1 MTAAPAVVQVAL
13 PCPLDKLF
21 DYLAPAGATVPP
33 VGVRVRVPFGA
44 RRTLVGVV
52 AGRVPASQL
61 PPQRLKRIAAV
72 LDAEPLWSDE
82 LFGLLRWAADY
93 YHHPLGEVV
102 ATALPTLLRQG
113 RPAQVAGVSQWYVTA
128 DGRGASTGALGRAP
142 LRHRLLEALR
152 AAPDG
157 LSEVELRTLSPNW
170 PAAMRALR
178 EKGWA
183 QDRARNCLEPAS
195 VAALPGP
202 ALSTAQQAAL
212 DAILGAAAGY
222 HCHVLHGVTGSGK
235 TEVYLRVIEQVL
247 ARGEQALV
255 LVPEIGL
262 TPQLVSRFRARFPVP
277 IAVLHSGLT
286 DQERLCAWL
295 AAREGHAPIVLGT
308 RSAVFAPFRRL
319 GVIVVDEEHDASY
332 KQQEGFRYSARDL
345 TVARAARERIPV
357 VLGSATPALETL
369 KNARDGAY
377 ALIELPDR
385 AGAAA
390 LPVVRL
396 LDMRR
401 LKPADGLSA
410 PLREALAQRLAR
422 AEQSLLFLNR
432 RGFAPVWMCHDCGW
446 VAACRRCD
454 ARLVLHEGSR
464 QLRCHHCGA
473 EEPLAPRCPS
483 CSGNALRPLGEG
495 TERVESALQR
505 LFPEARIERIDRDST
520 RRKGTLEEKL
530 ARAERGEADILVGTQ
545 MLAKGHDFPNVTL
558 VGVVNADQGLYSADF
573 RAPERLIQQ
582 ILQVAGR
589 AGRADKPGEVLIQT
603 WHPQHPLFAALQHHN
618 FHEFADFALAE
629 RQAAALPPY
638 SHLALLR
645 AESTRSGEA
654 LRFLQAAR
662 ACAPPGAQGLQLFDP
677 VASPMERRAGRHRAQ
692 LLIQA
697 GQRRPLHAFLRDWLP
712 EVGAL
717 PLAKRVRWS
726 LDVDPIDLF

>member
-1 MTAAPAVVQVAL
+1 MTTASGVVEVAL
-13 PCPLDKLF
+13 PCPLDQLF
-21 DYLAPAGATVPP
+21 DYLPPTGATLPP
-33 VGVRVRVPFGA
+33 VGARVRVPFGP
-44 RRTLVGVV
+44 RRALVGVV
-52 AGRVPASQL
+52 AGHLPTSQMPA
-61 PPQRLKRIAAV
+61 QRLKRVAAV
-72 LDAEPLWSDE
+72 LDAEPLWSAE

-93 YHHPLGEVV
+93 YHHPLGEVI

-113 RPAQVAGVSQWYVTA
+113 RPARAEGVSVWHVTDA
-128 DGRGASTGALGRAP
+128 GRGAEPGELARAP
-142 LRHRLLEALR
+142 LRRRLLEALL
-152 AAPDG
+152 AAPMG
-157 LSEVELRTLSPNW
+157 LSEDELVALSPNW
-170 PAAMRALR
+170 RSAIRALR
-178 EKGWA
+178 AKGWT
-183 QDRARNCLEPAS
+183 QERARDCLEPAA
-195 VAALPGP
+195 VPP
-202 ALSTAQQAAL
+202 VPPPTLSTAQQDAL
-212 DAILGAAAGY
+212 DAILSAAGGY
-222 HCHVLHGVTGSGK
+222 CCHVLHGVTGSGK
-235 TEVYLRVIEQVL
+235 TEVYLRAIEQVL
-247 ARGEQALV
+247 ARGQQALV

-262 TPQLVSRFRARFPVP
+262 TPQLVSRFRGRFPVP

-308 RSAVFAPFRRL
+308 RSAVFAPCRRL
-319 GVIVVDEEHDASY
+319 GLIVVDEEHDGSY

-345 TVARAARERIPV
+345 AVARAARERLPI
-357 VLGSATPALETL
+357 VLGSATPVLETL

-377 ALIELPDR
+377 SLIELPDR

-390 LPVVRL
+390 LPAVRL

-410 PLREALAQRLAR
+410 PLREALGQRLAR

-446 VAACRRCD
+446 VAACQRCD
-454 ARLVLHEGSR
+454 ARLVLHEHSR

-473 EEPLAPRCPS
+473 EQPLAVRCPS
-483 CSGNALRPLGEG
+483 CDSDALHALGEG
-495 TERVESALQR
+495 TERIESALQR
-505 LFPEARIERIDRDST
+505 LFPDARIERIDRDST
-520 RRKGTLEEKL
+520 RRKGALEQKL

-573 RAPERLIQQ
+573 RAPERLMQQ

-638 SHLALLR
+638 SHLAVLR
-645 AESTRSGEA
+645 AESTKSGEA

-662 ACAPPGAQGLQLFDP
+662 AAGSLGIQEVQLFDP
-677 VASPMERRAGRHRAQ
+677 VASPMERRAGRYRAQ

-697 GQRRPLHAFLRDWLP
+697 MQRRPLHTFLRTWLP
-712 EVGAL
+712 EVSAL

>member
-1 MTAAPAVVQVAL
+1 
-13 PCPLDKLF
+13 
-21 DYLAPAGATVPP
+21 
-33 VGVRVRVPFGA
+33 
-44 RRTLVGVV
+44 
-52 AGRVPASQL
+52 
-61 PPQRLKRIAAV
+61 
-72 LDAEPLWSDE
+72 
-82 LFGLLRWAADY
+82 
-93 YHHPLGEVV
+93 
-102 ATALPTLLRQG
+102 
-113 RPAQVAGVSQWYVTA
+113 
-128 DGRGASTGALGRAP
+128 
-142 LRHRLLEALR
+142 
-152 AAPDG
+152 
-157 LSEVELRTLSPNW
+157 
-170 PAAMRALR
+170 
-178 EKGWA
+178 
-183 QDRARNCLEPAS
+183 
-195 VAALPGP
+195 
-202 ALSTAQQAAL
+202 
-212 DAILGAAAGY
+212 
-222 HCHVLHGVTGSGK
+222 
-235 TEVYLRVIEQVL
+235 
-247 ARGEQALV
+247 V